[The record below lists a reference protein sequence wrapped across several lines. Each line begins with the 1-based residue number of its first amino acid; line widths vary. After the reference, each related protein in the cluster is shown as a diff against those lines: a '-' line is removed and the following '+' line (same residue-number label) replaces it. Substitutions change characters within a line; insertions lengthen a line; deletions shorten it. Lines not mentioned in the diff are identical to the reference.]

1 MDLIGLLLGMVTAPI
16 TWPIALLMFVAI
28 ALMKGWIIPRA
39 QSDALISQHE
49 KVENGLRET
58 LTLVREDRDKSLDS
72 LRVER
77 DLWRDVAKDSQE
89 IAGIVRKQNSDLI
102 ENQESF
108 DHLIDELRK
117 MTGIGGDKD
126 GG

>member
-1 MDLIGLLLGMVTAPI
+1 MDVIGLLLGMVSSPI
-16 TWPIALLMFVAI
+16 TWPIALLIFVAI
-28 ALMKGWIIPRA
+28 ALMKGWIIPRS
-39 QSDALISQHE
+39 QSDALIAQHE
-49 KVENGLRET
+49 KVEDGLRET

-77 DLWRDVAKDSQE
+77 DLWKDVAKDSQE
-89 IAGIVRKQNSDLI
+89 IAGTVRKQNSDLI

-117 MTGIGGDKD
+117 MTGIGGESGDR
-126 GG
+126 

>member
-1 MDLIGLLLGMVTAPI
+1 MDIIGLVLGLVAEPVS
-16 TWPIALLMFVAI
+16 WSIALIVLVCIF
-28 ALMKGWIIPRA
+28 LLKGLLIPRA

-77 DLWRDVAKDSQE
+77 DLWKDVAKDSQE

-126 GG
+126 VG

>member
-1 MDLIGLLLGMVTAPI
+1 MDIIGLLLGMVANPI
-16 TWPIALLMFVAI
+16 SWPIAVLIFVVL
-28 ALMKGWIIPRA
+28 ALVKGWLLPKS
-39 QSDALISQHE
+39 QSDDLIAQHE
-49 KVENGLRET
+49 KVENGLRDT
-58 LTLVREDRDKSLDS
+58 LTLVREDRDKSLDL

-77 DLWRDVAKDSQE
+77 DLWKDVAKDSQE

-126 GG
+126 DG

>member
-1 MDLIGLLLGMVTAPI
+1 MDVIGLLLGMVSSPI
-16 TWPIALLMFVAI
+16 TWPIALLIFVAI
-28 ALMKGWIIPRA
+28 ALMKGWIIPRS
-39 QSDALISQHE
+39 QSDALIAQHE
-49 KVENGLRET
+49 KVEDGLRET

-77 DLWRDVAKDSQE
+77 DLWKDVAKDSQE
-89 IAGIVRKQNSDLI
+89 IAGTVRKQNSDLI

-126 GG
+126 DG